1 VIEIIEDISNDLFI
15 VSHNNFETYEYSSL
29 EDAVSKARELC
40 DCNDEFEVTPFFND
54 EL

>member
-15 VSHNNFETYEYSSL
+15 VSYNNFETYEYSSL
-29 EDAVSKARELC
+29 EDAVSKAQELC